1 MGRCSI
7 SMYRN
12 TICRKS
18 CGSCGEDTEN
28 EIEVED
34 DSEDEDVR
42 EEDETED
49 GMCKDKM
56 SEEECVAWKLI
67 GNCHKEE
74 VKSICKKTCGACS
87 PVEIEV
93 PCTDQQGE
101 YKCSLW
107 EDLGFCAHSK
117 MRDTFCRKSCGACDK
132 GLEIGS
138 MFFIHS
144 D

>member
-18 CGSCGEDTEN
+18 CGSCGGKTE
-28 EIEVED
+28 EKIEVED
-34 DSEDEDVR
+34 DLEDEDVW
-42 EEDETED
+42 
-49 GMCKDKM
+49 
-56 SEEECVAWKLI
+56 EEEKD
-67 GNCHKEE
+67 EE
-74 VKSICKKTCGACS
+74 LS
-87 PVEIEV
+87 
-93 PCTDQQGE
+93 CTDQQGE
-101 YKCSLW
+101 YKCNLW

-132 GLEIGS
+132 GKEIGS

-144 D
+144 G